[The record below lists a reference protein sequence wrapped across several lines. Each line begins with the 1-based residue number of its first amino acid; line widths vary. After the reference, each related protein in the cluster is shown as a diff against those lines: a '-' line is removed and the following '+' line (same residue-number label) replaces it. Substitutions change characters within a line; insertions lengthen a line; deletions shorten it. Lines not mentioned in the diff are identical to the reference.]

1 MHFAMTNITQHKRWI
16 EGGDVGG
23 GKSNNITFG
32 NVFAYS
38 MCDYFF
44 DVYSRHEFIR
54 CKKVFY

>member
-32 NVFAYS
+32 
-38 MCDYFF
+38 
-44 DVYSRHEFIR
+44 
-54 CKKVFY
+54 KVFCKTNV

>member
-32 NVFAYS
+32 KVFFAKRMY
-38 MCDYFF
+38 DFFF
-44 DVYSRHEFIR
+44 DVYSRHEFLR
-54 CKKVFY
+54 C

>member
-32 NVFAYS
+32 
-38 MCDYFF
+38 
-44 DVYSRHEFIR
+44 
-54 CKKVFY
+54 KVFLQNECMTSFLMCTHVTSF